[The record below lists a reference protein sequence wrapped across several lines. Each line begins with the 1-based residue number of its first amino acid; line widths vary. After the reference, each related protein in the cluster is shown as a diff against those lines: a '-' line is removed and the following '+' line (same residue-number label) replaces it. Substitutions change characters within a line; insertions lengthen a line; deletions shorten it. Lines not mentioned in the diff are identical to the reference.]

1 MECLLGDQLF
11 QSMGKTYDW
20 IDACLM
26 AKITGYWDELEKD
39 VQFGHA
45 ALQHSLVLGQVPDDV
60 AIEEALSQF
69 FLEHSLVSASNSAQL
84 SAQNLWLSRR
94 RLTKEDLRQ
103 YISKFL
109 LREQFRSQ
117 HMALCDQYPIS
128 DKELQSNLL
137 AEGFCSG
144 YFQAYARL
152 LASRVCLAREAQSLG
167 TVPPV
172 RYHGISIQDYSV
184 LLSFF
189 DYCGFPT
196 PSLAHLEERL
206 SYLATIEHYYSF
218 YLQRLSSHDILGDV
232 VSCYERDLTWIDA
245 LVAVF
250 SEEEQAQAF
259 SQQARSNGASL
270 IKTTQTSNVSLFR
283 LCRYLEDFDTD
294 LKDSIAPYLAQG
306 KQCSLLGPFPMQSHH
321 VIIELIQKVSPSLD
335 HAITKERAL
344 TRALELAVQAN
355 IAQAVVWQTA
365 FQEIPF

>member
-11 QSMGKTYDW
+11 QAMGKTHDW

-39 VQFGHA
+39 VQFGYA
-45 ALQHSLVLGQVPDDV
+45 ALKHSEVLGQVPNDL
-60 AIEEALSQF
+60 AINEALSQF
-69 FLEHSLVSASNSAQL
+69 FLEHSLVSQQNSVLQ
-84 SAQNLWLSRR
+84 QNLWLSRR
-94 RLTKEDLRQ
+94 QLTMGNLRQ
-103 YISKFL
+103 YITRFL

-117 HMALCDQYPIS
+117 QIALCEQFPIS
-128 DKELQSNLL
+128 QEELQSNLL

-167 TVPPV
+167 GAPPV
-172 RYHGISIQDYSV
+172 NYQGISIQDYAV

-189 DYCGFPT
+189 DYCGFPA
-196 PSLAHLEERL
+196 PSRAHLEERL
-206 SYLATIEHYYSF
+206 SYLATVEHYYSF

-232 VSCYERDLTWIDA
+232 VTCHQHDWTWIDA

-250 SEEEQAQAF
+250 SEEEQAHSF
-259 SQQARSNGASL
+259 SQHARSSGSSL
-270 IKTTQTSNVSLFR
+270 IRTSQTSNVSLFR
-283 LCRYLEDFDTD
+283 LCRYLEDFDAD
-294 LKDSIAPYLAQG
+294 LKDSIVPYLSQD
-306 KQCSLLGPFPMQSHH
+306 KQRLLIGPFSMQSHH

-335 HAITKERAL
+335 HAITRERAL
-344 TRALELAVQAN
+344 TRALEHAVQAN
-355 IAQAVVWQTA
+355 IANAVIWQTT